1 MADTTKTDATTKPEK
16 RTYHEVWGEMA
27 NQLNLFKHLTLLFA
41 GAVIFLAILLTKS
54 INKMPLVIRVD
65 ALGNAEAFKD
75 VQSANPVSAA
85 EVNNF
90 TQYFL
95 QYWIAG
101 NFYTYE
107 DDLTKAFKMMSE
119 GYQRKASDYLSTH
132 GTMDYIKTIQVKTK
146 MTISEMLIL
155 KDTKDYVNL
164 KVKGTNEVRSYQAAD
179 FYKEEIF
186 ECELS
191 LKKVERTENTP
202 WGLLVD
208 AWNVSYFK
216 K

>member
-1 MADTTKTDATTKPEK
+1 MADTPEITTLKQPTERK
-16 RTYHEVWGEMA
+16 YFEVWGEMA
-27 NQLNLFKHLTLLFA
+27 NQLNLFKHLTLIFA
-41 GAVIFLAILLTKS
+41 AAVFFLTILLTKS

-75 VQSANPVSAA
+75 VPSANPITAA

-95 QYWIAG
+95 QYWVAG

-107 DDLTKAFKMMSE
+107 DDLTKAFKMMTE
-119 GYQRKASDYLSTH
+119 GYQRKANDYLSTH
-132 GTMDYIKTIQVKTK
+132 GTLDYIKSNQVKTK

-164 KVKGTNEVRSYQAAD
+164 KVKGTNEVRSYQAAE

-191 LKKVERTENTP
+191 LKKVERSDNTP